1 MLKTFF
7 YSEDKLRTEISKE
20 ELVDIIK
27 QKKGLLWLDINDPT
41 EQEIDILVDEFD
53 FHPLAIGDC
62 IFPQNHPKINDFGS
76 NIFMVF
82 HAITCPNGNICTS
95 ELDLFLGENYLI
107 TFYPN
112 N

>member
-53 FHPLAIGDC
+53 FHPLAIEDC
-62 IFPQNHPKINDFGS
+62 IFPKIIPK
-76 NIFMVF
+76 
-82 HAITCPNGNICTS
+82 
-95 ELDLFLGENYLI
+95 
-107 TFYPN
+107 
-112 N
+112 